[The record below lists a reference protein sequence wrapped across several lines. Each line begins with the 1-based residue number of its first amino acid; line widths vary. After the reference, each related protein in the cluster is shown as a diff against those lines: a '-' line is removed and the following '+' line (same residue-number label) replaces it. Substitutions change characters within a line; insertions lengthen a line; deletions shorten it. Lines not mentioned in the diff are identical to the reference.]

1 MRGINDYNDFLLFA
15 MWVAILVLVIL
26 MGITIICM
34 IRDEFFSS
42 YNNRENDKVQSKH

>member
-15 MWVAILVLVIL
+15 MWIAILVLVIF
-26 MGITIICM
+26 MCIVIICM

-42 YNNRENDKVQSKH
+42 DNDSNEKTN